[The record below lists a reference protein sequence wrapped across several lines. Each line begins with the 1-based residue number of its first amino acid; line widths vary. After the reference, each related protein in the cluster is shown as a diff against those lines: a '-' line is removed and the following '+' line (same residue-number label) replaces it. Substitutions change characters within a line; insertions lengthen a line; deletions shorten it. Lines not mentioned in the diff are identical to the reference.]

1 MDSVVRG
8 LAIYI
13 TLLIIF
19 RLSGKRTMSE
29 TTPFDMILLLIVSE
43 TVQEALIDDDHSFTN
58 SIILILTLV
67 MADVGISFLKRINK
81 IERVIEGT
89 AVIVVEDGKPM
100 KEIMSRVRIDEGDI
114 MESARKSQGLERM
127 EQIKYAVLEK
137 SGTIT
142 IIPKENK

>member
-1 MDSVVRG
+1 
-8 LAIYI
+8 
-13 TLLIIF
+13 
-19 RLSGKRTMSE
+19 MSE